1 MGVANDPPFFSI
13 ASDTAPPS
21 TGRGRVVGRFLRS
34 FLCLGILEKRR
45 ISKSCWTEKAMT
57 ERAVLLKYRD
67 MIVELERR
75 IEKLS
80 EERSEVYK
88 EAKQDGVD
96 VPALKKA
103 IRVVTDEK
111 VKQAH
116 ETVCEYVDVLE

>member
-1 MGVANDPPFFSI
+1 MA
-13 ASDTAPPS
+13 
-21 TGRGRVVGRFLRS
+21 
-34 FLCLGILEKRR
+34 
-45 ISKSCWTEKAMT
+45 

-88 EAKQDGVD
+88 EAKDDGVD

-111 VKQAH
+111 VKHAH
-116 ETVCEYVDVLE
+116 ETVCEYVDALE

>member
-1 MGVANDPPFFSI
+1 
-13 ASDTAPPS
+13 
-21 TGRGRVVGRFLRS
+21 
-34 FLCLGILEKRR
+34 
-45 ISKSCWTEKAMT
+45 MT